1 MSPLA
6 PFDTVQITTIA
17 EEVFA
22 AMVDGEPGHL
32 VPWARDAPVLADPL
46 HAWVEIHGAFAGRT
60 LLSTDVSTA
69 DDLARALLGMPADEA
84 VSEDDL
90 VDAFGEVVNV
100 VGGNLKA
107 LLPVQEK
114 LTMPRVG
121 RTAPDTHGATRIDG
135 VVLAW
140 RGRPLDVSVW
150 QI

>member
-1 MSPLA
+1 MSLFVA
-6 PFDTVQITTIA
+6 FDTIQITTIA

-22 AMVDGEPGHL
+22 AMVDGEPGL
-32 VPWARDAPVLADPL
+32 LLPWVGEAPVLTDPL
-46 HAWVEIHGAFAGRT
+46 HAWIEIHGAFAGRT
-60 LLSTDVSTA
+60 LLSTEAATA
-69 DDLARALLGMPADEA
+69 DDLARALLGMGADDP

-121 RTAPDTHGATRIDG
+121 RTAPETHGATRIDG
-135 VVLAW
+135 VLLSW